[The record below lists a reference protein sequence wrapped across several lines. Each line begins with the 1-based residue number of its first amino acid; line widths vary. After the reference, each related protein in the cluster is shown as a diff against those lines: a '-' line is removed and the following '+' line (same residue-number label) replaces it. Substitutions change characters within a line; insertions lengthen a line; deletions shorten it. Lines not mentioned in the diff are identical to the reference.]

1 MRHMIARKRVVIY
14 QSRRHLL
21 AVVLFLLAPFLFL
34 TFFSQIA
41 HIAVSRLYSDLGISM
56 FRLIGA
62 YVIALILGWT
72 LAIGFYKGKRSMVAL
87 PVFDVLQS
95 FPTFAILPLASAA
108 FGATNTNVIFF
119 LVLTIL
125 WPVFFSI
132 LSSLKLM
139 RHDWEEAV
147 EMAGW
152 RGFEYVKRFLWPISV
167 PGLITGSIIGLG
179 EGWGALVA
187 TEIIVGVRM
196 GLGDFFSSY
205 SHNASITFFGI
216 LGLLTLIFSINKLVW
231 TPLLDWSHRIT
242 EE

>member
-1 MRHMIARKRVVIY
+1 MRHLIRRKRVVIY
-14 QSRRHLL
+14 QSRRHRLTVVFLL
-21 AVVLFLLAPFLFL
+21 AAPFLFL
-34 TFFSQIA
+34 AFFSRIA
-41 HIAVSRLYSDLGISM
+41 HIATSRLYSDLGISLL
-56 FRLIGA
+56 RLAIA
-62 YVIALILGWT
+62 YAIALVLGWA
-72 LAIGFYKGKRSMVAL
+72 LAIAFYTGKRSAIAL
-87 PVFDVLQS
+87 PIFDVLQS

-108 FGATNTNVIFF
+108 FGPTNTNVTFF
-119 LVLTIL
+119 LVLTVI

-139 RHDWEEAV
+139 RHDWQEAV

-152 RGFEYVKRFLWPISV
+152 RGFEYMRRFLWPVSV

-187 TEIIVGVRM
+187 TEIIVGVHT
-196 GLGDFFSSY
+196 GLGDFFSLY
-205 SHNASITFFGI
+205 RHNASITFFGI

-231 TPLLDWSHRIT
+231 APLLDWSHRLT